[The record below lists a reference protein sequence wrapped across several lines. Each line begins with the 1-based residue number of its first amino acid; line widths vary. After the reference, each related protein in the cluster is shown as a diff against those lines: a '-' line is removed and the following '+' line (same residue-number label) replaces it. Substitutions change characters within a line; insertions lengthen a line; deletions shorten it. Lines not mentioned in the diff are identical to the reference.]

1 MLDQSRIF
9 SHPLDGK
16 CYELPDHSYF
26 SHHYMQRDGEIAHA
40 YTYIREPI
48 PGSTT
53 VYDDRSCGYV
63 IIRDDVEIIPEKD
76 GSVTVLWDA
85 DKECPIK

>member
-1 MLDQSRIF
+1 
-9 SHPLDGK
+9 
-16 CYELPDHSYF
+16 
-26 SHHYMQRDGEIAHA
+26 MQRDGEIAHA